1 MVFSLYFCT
10 LCCVCWQ
17 LSCKCQPDWSWM
29 NQSPPLPLDAAAAR
43 KKERKKHKMRDRC
56 GRKGVEHT
64 QPAPPSTRKNPSRKR
79 RKCCCVRRT
88 LSRNG
93 RTSGGPRPLVISI
106 DPVPCRTQSPNID
119 KIPASQFSLL
129 SLLSLQWQRRWLVDG
144 ETTVQKGSMSSCD
157 EIEKKKDGPYFFFFR
172 CCRPDVRRCLSPVY
186 FPRRR
191 RRQWAWNPM
200 MRSTHRLSP
209 SSPSSSSS
217 LGNLLPIIDGW
228 GLFIPL
234 RDEPFVFFFFWKN
247 FSFCRFSRCKRA
259 AAAAHEFSSVT
270 NGSLALR
277 SLTGWMWYVRSQAF
291 QLSKIVFRGS

>member
-129 SLLSLQWQRRWLVDG
+129 SLLSLQWQRLWLVDG

-157 EIEKKKDGPYFFFFR
+157 EIEKKKDGPYFFFF
-172 CCRPDVRRCLSPVY
+172 PLLSTWCTTMPVARL
-186 FPRRR
+186 FPKETTTTMGLKPHDA
-191 RRQWAWNPM
+191 QH
-200 MRSTHRLSP
+200 TQTLSFF
-209 SSPSSSSS
+209 S
-217 LGNLLPIIDGW
+217 
-228 GLFIPL
+228 
-234 RDEPFVFFFFWKN
+234 FFFF
-247 FSFCRFSRCKRA
+247 FF
-259 AAAAHEFSSVT
+259 
-270 NGSLALR
+270 G
-277 SLTGWMWYVRSQAF
+277 
-291 QLSKIVFRGS
+291 